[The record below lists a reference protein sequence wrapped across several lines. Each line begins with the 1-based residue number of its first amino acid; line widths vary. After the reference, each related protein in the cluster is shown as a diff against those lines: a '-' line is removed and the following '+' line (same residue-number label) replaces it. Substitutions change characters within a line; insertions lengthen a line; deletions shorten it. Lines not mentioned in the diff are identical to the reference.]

1 MKEIKFG
8 INIEGHMMLQA
19 ELGDI
24 NIRGISNKVRNRIKL
39 CYCWLR
45 KKRTK
50 GLDCF
55 WHIYQKS

>member
-55 WHIYQKS
+55 